1 MDPKEMDGV
10 RQRLARRMMLV
21 SRRRFLLA
29 DMLLEKTGIGAGQ
42 VPILMELQ
50 RHGEMTQSA
59 LAEHVHVTPATMSG
73 TLKRMERDGR
83 ITRRG
88 DERDARVSLVRL
100 TEAGERLCE
109 RAHELFIKS
118 DELMFEG
125 VSNEECEWI
134 YATLETVLENLEKAI
149 QGESHE
155 KASTLP

>member
-50 RHGEMTQSA
+50 RHGEMT
-59 LAEHVHVTPATMSG
+59 
-73 TLKRMERDGR
+73 LKRMERDGR

-88 DERDARVSLVRL
+88 DELDARVSLVRL

>member
-42 VPILMELQ
+42 V
-50 RHGEMTQSA
+50 

-83 ITRRG
+83 IMRRG
-88 DERDARVSLVRL
+88 DELDARVSLVRL

-155 KASTLP
+155 KTSTLP

>member
-88 DERDARVSLVRL
+88 DELDARVSLVRL
-100 TEAGERLCE
+100 TVRAGA
-109 RAHELFIKS
+109 RAF
-118 DELMFEG
+118 
-125 VSNEECEWI
+125 
-134 YATLETVLENLEKAI
+134 Y
-149 QGESHE
+149 
-155 KASTLP
+155 

>member
-1 MDPKEMDGV
+1 
-10 RQRLARRMMLV
+10 
-21 SRRRFLLA
+21 
-29 DMLLEKTGIGAGQ
+29 
-42 VPILMELQ
+42 
-50 RHGEMTQSA
+50 
-59 LAEHVHVTPATMSG
+59 MSG

-88 DERDARVSLVRL
+88 DELDARVSLVRL